1 MDNFDLK
8 KYLIENRL
16 RHESVSFNKL
26 EDDNE
31 FDDVPSIKIQI
42 IDDESSDSP
51 MVFFKMSAMGHGG
64 SNGKMQILK
73 DNPALQEAVMLTL
86 QKEFQKTF
94 RRVIHGLLGEPN
106 NLPE

>member
-16 RHESVSFNKL
+16 RRESVDFNKL

-31 FDDVPSIKIQI
+31 FDDVPSIKMQI
-42 IDDESSDSP
+42 IDDGGSSSP
-51 MVFFKMSAMGHGG
+51 MVFFKMSAMYHDG
-64 SNGKMQILK
+64 SNGKMEILK
-73 DNPALQEAVMLTL
+73 DNPELQQAVMLTL

-94 RRVIHGLLGEPN
+94 RKVIHGILGKPN